1 MSLLDLQA
9 PANVPDHVVA
19 AVQSQLEFLAPKCGL
34 SVTAT
39 VGREASLSIAS
50 VEAASEPE
58 VDADRMWFRVGNA
71 MKRCAALTTDIPSV
85 ARLAELFMGGDGRG
99 PDRTPS
105 ALETSI
111 IVRRIGALL
120 VGLDELLL
128 TFGVDES
135 TVELVE
141 SVSELNLEPHR
152 VRATINVEIGDVAI
166 PITLVLPAAHHA
178 VRAEV
183 AVETS
188 AALME
193 ALIDVPVS
201 VAIRFEPV
209 ELTAEELD
217 DLALG
222 DVIRLDQPEDARLV
236 GFVEGRRLFGGH
248 LGRHGRRLALK
259 ISDVNQ

>member
-1 MSLLDLQA
+1 
-9 PANVPDHVVA
+9 
-19 AVQSQLEFLAPKCGL
+19 
-34 SVTAT
+34 
-39 VGREASLSIAS
+39 
-50 VEAASEPE
+50 
-58 VDADRMWFRVGNA
+58 
-71 MKRCAALTTDIPSV
+71 
-85 ARLAELFMGGDGRG
+85 MG
-99 PDRTPS
+99 
-105 ALETSI
+105 
-111 IVRRIGALL
+111 
-120 VGLDELLL
+120 
-128 TFGVDES
+128 
-135 TVELVE
+135 
-141 SVSELNLEPHR
+141 
-152 VRATINVEIGDVAI
+152 
-166 PITLVLPAAHHA
+166 
-178 VRAEV
+178 AEV